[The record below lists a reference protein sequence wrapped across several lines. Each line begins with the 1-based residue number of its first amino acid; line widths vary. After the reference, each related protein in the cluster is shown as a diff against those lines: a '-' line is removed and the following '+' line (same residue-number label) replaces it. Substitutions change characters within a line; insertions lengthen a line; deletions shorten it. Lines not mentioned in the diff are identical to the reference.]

1 MSDFYLYE
9 GEIIRVIDGDSFE
22 IEIQLG
28 FSISFRVKTRLW
40 HPDGMID
47 TPEIRGPEREAGL
60 DSMQYVE
67 AWVEANAPLTIRT
80 HRDKTGKYGRYL
92 VDIIAADGTT
102 LSESLLIRGL
112 AEIKAW

>member
-1 MSDFYLYE
+1 
-9 GEIIRVIDGDSFE
+9 
-22 IEIQLG
+22 
-28 FSISFRVKTRLW
+28 
-40 HPDGMID
+40 
-47 TPEIRGPEREAGL
+47 
-60 DSMQYVE
+60 MQYVE

-112 AEIKAW
+112 AEVKPW